1 MTEPSQDWDERQTVV
16 AILRE
21 HREDIVARWLTKV
34 QTLMRERELA
44 HTVQEDVLLEEA
56 HEFLERLCRHLL
68 HEEVEGDA
76 VVFHHLVLGGRSHH
90 IRLADIAYVLLELKT
105 ACKQTIFAH
114 IDNELTAFRTSRMV
128 EEAVEGVLRRSA
140 DIYETTNAADHDS
153 AQQRLEE
160 IFAAWDVEEALAAAQ
175 TVGDVCRIAREKLG
189 AIWSV
194 AGMRLLLCTGE
205 GRRPREVELGTEMPV
220 PLVEELGGPLA
231 SGGRS
236 IGGTV
241 SLMDRVRAGQKP
253 YLCTDLAR
261 DAELLNKPELLRA
274 GVGSLACHQLTA
286 QDRTVGVLLLYSR
299 ETEAFTERSKRQLLD
314 FAAVLGLA
322 LDRVGRIQESL
333 KELTEAEVIKAIGM
347 SLLERPTGTEL
358 LQAVALSLQEFRDYF
373 HVSLFSVDSGK
384 GVCRLL
390 AESAPGGP
398 FLPVDY
404 EQPIGVGILG
414 FCAQVGKTIRSHD
427 PERDSHR
434 IVAFEQEHR
443 TRSELAVP
451 VMKGAEVLGV
461 MHFLSERPNDFSDE
475 SVAALEHA
483 APHIGVALRNAD
495 MIRQG
500 RRDRHEIERMHHQL
514 ADVIRSADMGI
525 TSIDAQGVY
534 TNWSPGCEAMLGY
547 SEAEM
552 VAHRTPADIAAEPLD
567 LRAFLQHCV
576 EEGQATTERR
586 VLHKDGT
593 SRFIRETRVPIEDAG
608 GRLTGFTSYVMD
620 VTEQKLAERKLRQ
633 EHDALRV
640 VVDAMGA
647 GLALYDRQM
656 QLHWANSIIMKWFG
670 FGPEAIG
677 HTCHEVYN
685 CHHAG
690 GKRCLLQ
697 DAWHTGEAVI
707 RTLEMTD
714 EAGQWHRYQQ
724 IATPVTQGETRMVVL
739 TLDITEQS
747 RREDQMRLI
756 NKLTQKIEST
766 LEPDEV
772 LHLVLTCVTAGHAI
786 GFNRAFMFL
795 VGEDGSLDG
804 RMAVGPTSADD
815 AMRIWGGLDESEH
828 TIDDLL
834 EVAEPSESDA
844 QLTLRVRHLNIPLD
858 VEDDTIVRTLARRTS
873 AHVGDARSD
882 SHLRPELCRWLELEE
897 FACVPLSARN
907 KPLGVIIADNK
918 YSPMPIQREQV
929 ELLEL
934 FGRQASL
941 AIANAR
947 AYQRIRTQLKELEAA
962 RDRIIEAERLASV
975 GHVAS
980 HLAHEIRNSLATI
993 GGVAASIERRSR
1005 DDENI
1010 HRKAEI
1016 IFDESARLEDAL
1028 VNVLDFTRK
1037 PHPVKSQVD
1046 VNAIVLD
1053 TIEQYQPRFD
1063 EEDILL
1069 RLGLDEDAPLINADG
1084 AMVKQVLI
1092 NLIKNALEATAE
1104 RQDRELSVV
1113 TLGQTDHVRVL
1124 VADNGSGMDD
1134 ATLRELFSPFFSTKV
1149 GGVGI
1154 GLSVSQQIARE
1165 HGGRIEVASEFGHG
1179 ATFTLCLPVT
1189 GERLP
1194 EPASATEHTEE
1205 QERHGDH
1212 TDC

>member
-1 MTEPSQDWDERQTVV
+1 MAETTQDRFERQAVV
-16 AILRE
+16 AILRD
-21 HREDIVARWLTKV
+21 HREDIVARWMEKV
-34 QTLMRERELA
+34 RTLLRERDLTQ
-44 HTVQEDVLLEEA
+44 TVQASILLEEA
-56 HEFLERLCRHLL
+56 REFLERLCRHLL
-68 HEEVEGDA
+68 HEDVEGDV
-76 VVFHHLVLGGRSHH
+76 VVFHYLVLGGRSHH
-90 IRLADIAYVLLELKT
+90 VRLADIAYVLLELKT
-105 ACKQTIFAH
+105 VCKQTIFAH
-114 IDNELTAFRTSRMV
+114 IENELTAFRTSRMV

-140 DIYETTNAADHDS
+140 DIYEATSEADHDQ

-175 TVGDVCRIAREKLG
+175 SVGDVCRIAREKLG
-189 AIWSV
+189 AIWNV

-205 GRRPREVELGTEMPV
+205 GSRPREVELGTELPV
-220 PLVEELGGPLA
+220 PLVGEVGGPLA
-231 SGGRS
+231 HSGRG

-241 SLMDRVRAGQKP
+241 SLMDRVRARQEP
-253 YLCTDLAR
+253 FLCADVSR
-261 DAELLNKPELLRA
+261 AEDLLNKPELLRA
-274 GVGSLACHQLTA
+274 GVGSLACHALPA
-286 QDRTVGVLLLYSR
+286 RNRTVGVMLLYSR
-299 ETEAFTERSKRQLLD
+299 ECEEFTEHSKRQLLD
-314 FAAVLGLA
+314 FAAVVGLA
-322 LDRVGRIQESL
+322 LDRVGRIEQSL

-347 SLLERPTGTEL
+347 SLLERPTRTEL
-358 LQAVALSLQEFRDYF
+358 LQAVARSLQEFRDYF

-398 FLPVDY
+398 FLPADY

-414 FCAQVGKTIRSHD
+414 FCAEVGKTICSHD
-427 PERDSHR
+427 PARDSHR

-451 VMKGAEVLGV
+451 VKKGSEVLGV

-483 APHIGVALRNAD
+483 APHIGVALRNAH
-495 MIRQG
+495 MISQR
-500 RRDRHEIERMHHQL
+500 RRDRREIERMHHQL
-514 ADVIRSADMGI
+514 ANVVRSADMGI
-525 TSIDAQGVY
+525 TSTDERGLY
-534 TNWSPGCEAMLGY
+534 TSWSPGCEAMLGY
-547 SEAEM
+547 AEAEM
-552 VAHRTPADIAAEPLD
+552 VGRRTPADIAAEPLD
-567 LRAFLQHCV
+567 LEAFLEHCA

-586 VLHKDGT
+586 VLHEDGT
-593 SRFIRETRVPIEDAG
+593 SRIIRETRLPIEDAAG
-608 GRLTGFTSYVMD
+608 QLTGFTSYVLD
-620 VTEQKLAERKLRQ
+620 VTEQRRAEQKLRQ

-647 GLALYDRQM
+647 GLAMYDRQM
-656 QLHWANSIIMKWFG
+656 HLRWANSSLMQWFG
-670 FGPEAIG
+670 FGPEAFDRV
-677 HTCHEVYN
+677 CHDVYD
-685 CHHAG
+685 CGHAG
-690 GKRCLLQ
+690 GDCLLQ
-697 DAWHTGEAVI
+697 RAWKNGKSAS
-707 RTLEMTD
+707 RTLELTD
-714 EAGQWHRYQQ
+714 EAGQWHRYLQ

-739 TLDITEQS
+739 TLDVTEQS

-756 NKLTQKIEST
+756 NRLTQKIEST

-795 VGEDGSLDG
+795 VTEDGHLEG
-804 RMAVGPTSADD
+804 RMAVGPTSAND
-815 AMRIWGGLDESEH
+815 AMRIWGELEESEH

-834 EVAEPSESDA
+834 EVTEPSESDEL
-844 QLTLRVRHLNIPLD
+844 LTLRVRHLNIPLD
-858 VEDDTIVRTLARRTS
+858 VESDTIVRTLARRTS

-882 SHLRPELCRWLELEE
+882 SHVRPELCRWLELEE
-897 FACVPLSARN
+897 FACVPLSTRDR
-907 KPLGVIIADNK
+907 PLGVIIADNK

-947 AYQRIRTQLKELEAA
+947 AYQRIRTQLEELEAA

-1005 DDENI
+1005 ADDNI
-1010 HRKAEI
+1010 RRKAEI
-1016 IFDESARLEDAL
+1016 IFDESARLEEAL

-1046 VNAIVLD
+1046 INVVVRD

-1069 RLGLDEDAPLINADG
+1069 RQGLDEDTPLINADG
-1084 AMVKQVLI
+1084 AMVKQILI
-1092 NLIKNALEATAE
+1092 NLIKNAIEATAE
-1104 RQDRELSVV
+1104 REDRQISVV
-1113 TLGQTDHVRVL
+1113 TLAGSDHVRIL
-1124 VADNGSGMDD
+1124 IADNGAGMDE
-1134 ATLRELFSPFFSTKV
+1134 ATLRALFSPFFSTKV

-1179 ATFTLCLPVT
+1179 ATFTLYLPVS

-1194 EPASATEHTEE
+1194 EPSP
-1205 QERHGDH
+1205 
-1212 TDC
+1212 